1 MQWSCKLFFE
11 FQVLLILFL
20 SLVQVQGE
28 YIFKEIE
35 STFALFD
42 RTKRKSSLKVYQS
55 LCRSYT
61 YDIREWNDHSSPER
75 REWSYYLT
83 LIVKLNYF
91 AYECLYIANKSS
103 SNCCKEKLWNWQR
116 NLRHFE
122 DANLA

>member
-1 MQWSCKLFFE
+1 M
-11 FQVLLILFL
+11 

-61 YDIREWNDHSSPER
+61 YDIRE
-75 REWSYYLT
+75 
-83 LIVKLNYF
+83 
-91 AYECLYIANKSS
+91 
-103 SNCCKEKLWNWQR
+103 
-116 NLRHFE
+116 
-122 DANLA
+122 

>member
-61 YDIREWNDHSSPER
+61 YDIREWNDFHSSPER
-75 REWSYYLT
+75 RELFNVNRK
-83 LIVKLNYF
+83 IKLF
-91 AYECLYIANKSS
+91 RVRMPLH
-103 SNCCKEKLWNWQR
+103 CK
-116 NLRHFE
+116 
-122 DANLA
+122 